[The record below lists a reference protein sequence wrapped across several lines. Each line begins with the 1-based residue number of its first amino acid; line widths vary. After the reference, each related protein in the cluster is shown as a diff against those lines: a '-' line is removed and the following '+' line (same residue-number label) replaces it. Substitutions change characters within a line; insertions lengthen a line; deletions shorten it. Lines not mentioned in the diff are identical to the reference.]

1 VAGGAGELKAG
12 PMAFLGE
19 RVRVADAAGLD
30 ADADVAWTRLREFFF
45 DELERTAGGGDLH
58 GTAFY

>member
-1 VAGGAGELKAG
+1 
-12 PMAFLGE
+12 
-19 RVRVADAAGLD
+19 VADAAGLD

-58 GTAFY
+58 GTAFYWWHGAVFSFRLG